1 MTTASWQEG
10 EEQGYDA
17 LFCKDLTSLGQSKR
31 MNKKGS
37 LVHVVPACAGSGKG
51 PTGEETVSRT

>member
-1 MTTASWQEG
+1 MMPF
-10 EEQGYDA
+10 
-17 LFCKDLTSLGQSKR
+17 FCKDLTSLGQSKR

-51 PTGEETVSRT
+51 PTGEETASRT